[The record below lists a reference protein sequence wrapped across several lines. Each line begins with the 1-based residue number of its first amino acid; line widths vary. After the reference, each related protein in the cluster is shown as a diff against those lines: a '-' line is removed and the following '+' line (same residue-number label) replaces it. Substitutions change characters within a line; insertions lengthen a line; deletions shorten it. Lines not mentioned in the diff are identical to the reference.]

1 VFADLFAPG
10 NVRRMYEAPLT
21 GHYANGEAPGQK
33 LGRFLRFFA
42 RLKGTTMYDLV
53 FRNACIADGLGDPL
67 IEGDLAVTKG
77 RVAAV
82 GRIRDGGAETIDAR
96 GLVLAP
102 GVIDLHTHYD
112 AQLTWDKTASPS
124 PALGVTSVVIGNC
137 GFGIAPTPAN
147 RRDTVLANLSEVEA
161 MSLDALRAGVDW
173 GFETFG
179 EYLELL
185 RRKSVYPNVAVLA
198 SHTVMRTAVMGD
210 EASERPSTPNELEQ
224 MLALFREA
232 MDAGAI
238 GLGSSTNENH
248 RGFGG
253 IPIASRMANEDE
265 FRAFMRVL
273 ADYHHGAFMA
283 TCGYHTTIDFLEE
296 LATISGRPALYAPV
310 VHYSNDPGR
319 APAILSACDAARG
332 RGIPVYAQASCQ
344 PLSLSFSLTSA
355 YILKTI
361 HPWPADGTS
370 DQLQRIF
377 ADPAFRQ
384 SVRETL
390 SRPDPRRIF
399 SGDWALMDVTSV
411 ALPKNAAL
419 EGRTIA
425 DIAGAQARD
434 PLDVFLDLG
443 LDEDLQTLFTGR
455 ILNVEE
461 DKVGDILRND
471 GALVSLSDAGAH
483 NTFLCDAGYAM
494 YLFGRWVRE
503 LRALDLPTAIR
514 KVTSDPAD
522 VYGIVD
528 RGRLV
533 PGAHADMILF
543 DPDTIG
549 ITKMERHRDMP
560 AGGERL
566 LRRATGLH
574 GTWVNGVKVFD
585 GADYV
590 PHARGPGEV
599 LTQFT
604 PGKPTLAMPGS
615 PKPV

>member
-1 VFADLFAPG
+1 MDGDRRGDLTS
-10 NVRRMYEAPLT
+10 M
-21 GHYANGEAPGQK
+21 H
-33 LGRFLRFFA
+33 
-42 RLKGTTMYDLV
+42 DLV
-53 FRNACIADGLGDPL
+53 FRNARIADGLGNAL
-67 IEGDLAVTKG
+67 IEGDLAVRGG
-77 RVAAV
+77 RIVSI
-82 GRIRDGGAETIDAR
+82 GRIREAAAETIDAE

-124 PALGVTSVVIGNC
+124 PALGVTTVVIGNC
-137 GFGIAPTPAN
+137 GFGIAPTPAS
-147 RRDTVLANLSEVEA
+147 RRDIVLANLSEVEA

-179 EYLELL
+179 EYLDLL
-185 RRKSVYPNVAVLA
+185 RRKSTYPNVAVLA
-198 SHTVMRTAVMGD
+198 SHTVMRTAVMGE
-210 EASERPSTPNELEQ
+210 EASERPSTPAELSQ

-253 IPIASRMANEDE
+253 IPIASRMASEDE

-273 ADYHHGAFMA
+273 ADYPHGAFMA
-283 TCGYHTTIDFLEE
+283 TCGYHTTVDFLEE
-296 LATISGRPALYAPV
+296 LATISGRPSVYAPV

-319 APAILSACDAARG
+319 AFEILAACDAARA
-332 RGIPVYAQASCQ
+332 RGVPVYAQASCQ
-344 PLSLSFSLTSA
+344 PLSLSFSLTGA

-361 HPWPADGTS
+361 HPWPADGS
-370 DQLQRIF
+370 ADQLKLIF
-377 ADPAFRQ
+377 ADPSFRQ
-384 SVRETL
+384 SIRNTL
-390 SRPDPRRIF
+390 AQPDPRRIF
-399 SGDWALMDVTSV
+399 NGDWRLMDVTGV
-411 ALPKNAAL
+411 ASPKNSAF

-425 DIAGAQARD
+425 DIAVAQGHD
-434 PLDVFLDLG
+434 PLDTFLDLG
-443 LDEDLQTLFTGR
+443 LDENLQTIFTGR

-494 YLFGRWVRE
+494 YLFGRWVRD
-503 LRALDLPTAIR
+503 LGALDLATAIR

-522 VYGIVD
+522 VYGIKD

-533 PGAHADMILF
+533 PEAHADLILF
-543 DPDTIG
+543 DPETIG

-566 LRRATGLH
+566 LRRAPGLR

-585 GADYV
+585 GTNYV
-590 PHARGPGEV
+590 NHARGPGEV
-599 LTQFT
+599 LARFR
-604 PGKPTLAMPGS
+604 PGAPTLAMPHAS
-615 PKPV
+615 D

>member
-1 VFADLFAPG
+1 V
-10 NVRRMYEAPLT
+10 
-21 GHYANGEAPGQK
+21 
-33 LGRFLRFFA
+33 
-42 RLKGTTMYDLV
+42 YDLI
-53 FRNACIADGLGDPL
+53 FRNARIADGLGNPL
-67 IEGDLAVTKG
+67 AEGDLAVAGG
-77 RVAAV
+77 RVAAI
-82 GRIRDGGAETIDAR
+82 GRIREDAAEMIDAK

-124 PALGVTSVVIGNC
+124 PALGVTTIVIGNC
-137 GFGIAPTPAN
+137 GFGIAPTPAH

-161 MSLDALRAGVDW
+161 MSLDALQAGVDW

-185 RRKSVYPNVAVLA
+185 RRKSVYPNVGVLA

-210 EASERPSTPNELEQ
+210 EASERPSTPAELDRL
-224 MLALFREA
+224 LALFREA
-232 MDAGAI
+232 LDAGAI
-238 GLGSSTNENH
+238 GFGSSTNENH

-253 IPIASRMANEDE
+253 IPIASRLASEDE

-273 ADYHHGAFMA
+273 ADYQHGVFMA
-283 TCGYHTTIDFLEE
+283 TCGHHTTIDFLEE
-296 LATISGRPALYAPV
+296 LATISGRPALYAPL

-319 APAILSACDAARG
+319 ASGILAACDAARN

-361 HPWPADGTS
+361 QPWPADGTV
-370 DQLQRIF
+370 DQLRRTF
-377 ADPAFRQ
+377 ADAGFRHAI
-384 SVRETL
+384 RDTL
-390 SRPDPRRIF
+390 ARPDPRRVF
-399 SGDWALMDVTSV
+399 NGDWSLMDVTTV
-411 ALPKNAAL
+411 AQPGNAAL

-425 DIAGAQARD
+425 EVAAAQGCD
-434 PLDVFLDLG
+434 PLDAFLDLA
-443 LDEDLQTLFTGR
+443 LDEDLQTIFTGR

-461 DKVGDILRND
+461 DRVGDILRND

-503 LRALDLPTAIR
+503 LRALDLATAIR
-514 KVTSDPAD
+514 KLTSDPAD
-522 VYGIVD
+522 VYGILD
-528 RGRLV
+528 RGRLI

-543 DPDTIG
+543 DPETIG

-566 LRRATGLH
+566 LRRAPGLH
-574 GTWVNGVKVFD
+574 GTWVNGAKVFD
-585 GADYV
+585 GTDYV

-599 LTQFT
+599 LTRFR
-604 PGKPTLAMPGS
+604 PGSPSLAMPGAS
-615 PKPV
+615 STR

>member
-1 VFADLFAPG
+1 
-10 NVRRMYEAPLT
+10 
-21 GHYANGEAPGQK
+21 
-33 LGRFLRFFA
+33 
-42 RLKGTTMYDLV
+42 MYDLV
-53 FRNACIADGLGDPL
+53 IRNARIADGLGNSL
-67 IEGDLAVTKG
+67 VEGDLAVASG
-77 RVAAV
+77 RVAAI
-82 GRIRDGGAETIDAR
+82 GRIKDGAAETIDAE
-96 GLVLAP
+96 GDVLAP

-124 PALGVTSVVIGNC
+124 PALGVTTVVIGNC
-137 GFGIAPTPAN
+137 GFGIAPTPAH

-161 MSLDALRAGVDW
+161 MSLDALHAGVDW

-179 EYLELL
+179 EYLALL

-210 EASERPSTPNELEQ
+210 EASERPSTPDELDQLLE
-224 MLALFREA
+224 LFREA

-253 IPIASRMANEDE
+253 IPIASRMASEEE

-273 ADYHHGAFMA
+273 GDYRHGAFMA
-283 TCGYHTTIDFLEE
+283 TCGYHTTVDVLEE

-319 APAILSACDAARG
+319 APGILAACDDARA

-344 PLSLSFSLTSA
+344 PLSLSFALTSA

-361 HPWPADGTS
+361 HPWPADGTT
-370 DQLQRIF
+370 DELRRIY
-377 ADPAFRQ
+377 ADPGFRDAI
-384 SVRETL
+384 RETL
-390 SRPDPRRIF
+390 ARPDPRRIF
-399 SGDWALMDVTSV
+399 NGDWSLMDVTTV
-411 ALPKNAAL
+411 ALSKNAAL

-425 DIAGAQARD
+425 EIAAAQGRD
-434 PLDVFLDLG
+434 PLDVFLDLA

-503 LRALDLPTAIR
+503 LRALDLQTAIR

-528 RGRLV
+528 RGRLG

-566 LRRATGLH
+566 LRRAPGLH
-574 GTWVNGVKVFD
+574 GTWVNGVRVFD
-585 GADYV
+585 GTDYLK
-590 PHARGPGEV
+590 HARGPGEV
-599 LTQFT
+599 LTRFK
-604 PGKPTLAMPGS
+604 PGMPHLAMPGS
-615 PKPV
+615 GR

>member
-1 VFADLFAPG
+1 
-10 NVRRMYEAPLT
+10 MS
-21 GHYANGEAPGQK
+21 
-33 LGRFLRFFA
+33 
-42 RLKGTTMYDLV
+42 DLV
-53 FRNACIADGLGDPL
+53 FRNARIADGLGNPL
-67 IEGDLAVTKG
+67 IEADLAVEGG
-77 RVAAV
+77 RVSAI
-82 GRIRDGGAETIDAR
+82 GRIKDDAAETIDAK

-124 PALGVTSVVIGNC
+124 PALGVTTVVIGNC

-173 GFETFG
+173 GFESFG

-210 EASERPSTPNELEQ
+210 EASERSSTPAELEQ
-224 MLALFREA
+224 MLVLFREA

-253 IPIASRMANEDE
+253 IPIASRMASDDE
-265 FRAFMRVL
+265 FRAFMQVL
-273 ADYHHGAFMA
+273 ADYRHGAFMA
-283 TCGYHTTIDFLEE
+283 TCGYHTTVDFLEE
-296 LATISGRPALYAPV
+296 LALISGRPALYAPV

-319 APAILSACDAARG
+319 APGILAACDAART

-361 HPWPADGTS
+361 HPWPADGS
-370 DQLQRIF
+370 PDQLRLIF
-377 ADPAFRQ
+377 ADPSFRQ
-384 SVRETL
+384 SIHDTL
-390 SRPDPRRIF
+390 SRPDPRRVF
-399 SGDWALMDVTSV
+399 NGDWKLMDVTSA
-411 ALPKNAAL
+411 ALPKNTAL

-425 DIAGAQARD
+425 EIAGAKGCD
-434 PLDVFLDLG
+434 PLDAFLDLG
-443 LDEDLQTLFTGR
+443 LDEDLQTIFTGR

-522 VYGIVD
+522 VYGILD

-543 DPDTIG
+543 DPETIS
-549 ITKMERHRDMP
+549 ISKMSRHRDMP

-566 LRRATGLH
+566 LRSAPGLK
-574 GTWVNGVKVFD
+574 GTWVNGVQVFD

-590 PHARGPGEV
+590 QHARGPGHV
-599 LTQFT
+599 LAQFKA
-604 PGKPTLAMPGS
+604 GKPRLAMPGAGE
-615 PKPV
+615 

>member
-1 VFADLFAPG
+1 
-10 NVRRMYEAPLT
+10 
-21 GHYANGEAPGQK
+21 
-33 LGRFLRFFA
+33 
-42 RLKGTTMYDLV
+42 MYDLV
-53 FRNACIADGLGDPL
+53 FTNARIADGLGNAL
-67 IEGDLAVTKG
+67 IEADLAVKDG
-77 RVAAV
+77 RVAAI
-82 GRIRDGGAETIDAR
+82 GRIEDEAAETFGAE

-124 PALGVTSVVIGNC
+124 PALGVTTVVIGNC
-137 GFGIAPTPAN
+137 GFGIAPTPIH

-173 GFETFG
+173 GFESFG

-185 RRKSVYPNVAVLA
+185 WRKSVYPNVAALA

-210 EASERPSTPNELEQ
+210 AASERPSTPAELDQ
-224 MLALFREA
+224 MLSLFREA

-253 IPIASRMANEDE
+253 IPIASRLASEDE

-273 ADYHHGAFMA
+273 ADYPHGAFMA
-283 TCGYHTTIDFLEE
+283 TCGYHTTVGFLEE
-296 LATISGRPALYAPV
+296 LATISGRPSVYAPL

-319 APAILSACDAARG
+319 APSILAACDAARA
-332 RGIPVYAQASCQ
+332 RGIPVYVQASCQ
-344 PLSLSFSLTSA
+344 PLSLSFSLGSA

-361 HPWPADGTS
+361 HPWPADGTP
-370 DQLQRIF
+370 DQLRRIF

-384 SVRETL
+384 SIRDTL
-390 SRPDPRRIF
+390 SRPDPRRVF
-399 SGDWALMDVTSV
+399 NGDWSLMDVTSV
-411 ALPKNAAL
+411 ALPKNTEL

-425 DIAGAQARD
+425 DIAAARGCD
-434 PLDVFLDLG
+434 PLDAFLDLG
-443 LDEDLQTLFTGR
+443 LDEDLQTIFTGR

-461 DKVGDILRND
+461 DKVRNILDND

-494 YLFGRWVRE
+494 YLFGHWVRE

-549 ITKMERHRDMP
+549 ITRMERHRDMP

-566 LRRATGLH
+566 LRRAPGLH

-585 GADYV
+585 GTDYV
-590 PHARGPGEV
+590 PHARGPGQV
-599 LTQFT
+599 LTRFKA
-604 PGKPTLAMPGS
+604 GKPQLAMPGAGR
-615 PKPV
+615 

>member
-1 VFADLFAPG
+1 
-10 NVRRMYEAPLT
+10 M
-21 GHYANGEAPGQK
+21 H
-33 LGRFLRFFA
+33 
-42 RLKGTTMYDLV
+42 DLV
-53 FRNACIADGLGDPL
+53 VRNARIADGLGNAL
-67 IEGDLAVTKG
+67 IEGDLAVKG
-77 RVAAV
+77 GRIAAI
-82 GRIRDGGAETIDAR
+82 GRIREDAAETVDAN

-124 PALGVTSVVIGNC
+124 PALGVTTVVIGNC

-173 GFETFG
+173 GFESFG
-179 EYLELL
+179 EYLDLL

-210 EASERPSTPNELEQ
+210 EASERPSTPAELDR

-238 GLGSSTNENH
+238 GIGSSTNENH

-253 IPIASRMANEDE
+253 IPIASRMASEDE

-273 ADYHHGAFMA
+273 ADYPHGAFMA
-283 TCGYHTTIDFLEE
+283 TCGYHTTVDFIEE
-296 LATISGRPALYAPV
+296 LATISGRPSLYAPV
-310 VHYSNDPGR
+310 VHYSNDPAR
-319 APAILSACDAARG
+319 APGILAACDAARA
-332 RGIPVYAQASCQ
+332 RGVPVYAQASCQ
-344 PLSLSFSLTSA
+344 PLSLSFSLTGA

-361 HPWPADGTS
+361 HPWPADS
-370 DQLQRIF
+370 SPEQLKPIF
-377 ADPAFRQ
+377 ADPGFRQAFRD
-384 SVRETL
+384 TL
-390 SRPDPRRIF
+390 AQPDPRRIF
-399 SGDWALMDVTSV
+399 NGDWRLMDVTSV
-411 ALPKNAAL
+411 ALPKNAAF
-419 EGRTIA
+419 EGQTIA
-425 DIAGAQARD
+425 DIAGEQGRD
-434 PLDVFLDLG
+434 PVDVFLDLG
-443 LDEDLQTLFTGR
+443 LAEDLQTIFTGR

-503 LRALDLPTAIR
+503 LGELDLPTAIR

-522 VYGIVD
+522 VYRIQD

-533 PGAHADMILF
+533 PGAHADLILF
-543 DPDTIG
+543 DPEAIG
-549 ITKMERHRDMP
+549 ITRMERHHDMP

-566 LRRATGLH
+566 LRRAPGLR
-574 GTWVNGVKVFD
+574 GTWVNGVQVFN
-585 GADYV
+585 GTDYV
-590 PHARGPGEV
+590 QHERGPGEV
-599 LTQFT
+599 LTRFK
-604 PGKPTLAMPGS
+604 PGLPDLAMPRTRG
-615 PKPV
+615 